1 MTVFA
6 RKNQEQRISSTASC
20 LLDPS
25 QSITVQVKIGVG
37 KSDFPSNNMKEGRKV
52 TNRGALLGGVVA
64 GTLMMIG
71 MEPANAQDTGGFE
84 QIPADQSPLSF
95 KSDMPV
101 NAVFLRQY
109 RENSTVFVGRWL
121 SPAAEGS
128 LKGAASDLFLESVFS
143 TSAPGFAFNN
153 EMPSEQLLEM
163 FDGLRGRSTANGDN
177 FTQDTRYGPIAMT
190 PFIRDG
196 SQCVSFVGQWNP
208 DTPTTRGSR
217 LLGYYCDPLS
227 RQTMTDFTPPP
238 QKLDAVDS
246 QLYGA
251 NFFVRFDIQLPEG
264 VARPPVQAVPEIVE
278 TPSATPLPDSN
289 AVNTP
294 PEGLPISS
302 NWQGSRGQGML
313 KFDQPS
319 GEGTMIIDSD
329 LRHCEGIWRHDGG
342 AYQSGTLPF
351 GSWYVFCDDGASARG
366 HYTSEDPGS
375 VTGEGQDNQGQAVY
389 FRQLNS

>member
-1 MTVFA
+1 
-6 RKNQEQRISSTASC
+6 
-20 LLDPS
+20 
-25 QSITVQVKIGVG
+25 
-37 KSDFPSNNMKEGRKV
+37 MKEGRKV
-52 TNRGALLGGVVA
+52 TNRGALWGGVIA
-64 GTLMMIG
+64 GTLMMTG
-71 MEPANAQDTGGFE
+71 MSSANAQDVGGFE

-95 KSDMPV
+95 KSDIPV
-101 NAVFLRQY
+101 TTVFLRQY

-128 LKGAASDLFLESVFS
+128 IKGASDDLFVESVFS

-153 EMPSEQLLEM
+153 EMSSEQLLEM
-163 FDGLRGRSTANGDN
+163 FDGLRGRSTTNGMN
-177 FTQDTRYGPIAMT
+177 FIQDTRYGPIAMT
-190 PFIRDG
+190 PFIRAG

-208 DTPTTRGSR
+208 DKPTVRGSR
-217 LLGYYCDPLS
+217 LLGYYCDPVA
-227 RQTMTDFTPPP
+227 RQTMTDFTAPPK
-238 QKLDAVDS
+238 QLDVVDA
-246 QLYGA
+246 QLFGA
-251 NFFVRFDIQLPEG
+251 NFFARFDVQLPDG
-264 VARPPVQAVPEIVE
+264 VVIPSTQATPEIVE
-278 TPSATPLPDSN
+278 TPSPAALPDSN
-289 AVNTP
+289 TTDTP
-294 PEGLPISS
+294 SEGLPIST

-342 AYQSGTLPF
+342 AYQSNTLPF

-389 FRQLNS
+389 FRQINS